1 MRTTFQ
7 ASPSFSSP
15 VITQPPGSSAAS
27 KRRRPWKADEGNAWW
42 LLCHDSP
49 NEIRLS
55 SQTLRLSSDDRKF
68 RRPQKW
74 QIELI
79 ENVTWCK
86 RKMRI
91 APPHRRAVSAPCHVP
106 AIA

>member
-1 MRTTFQ
+1 M
-7 ASPSFSSP
+7 
-15 VITQPPGSSAAS
+15 
-27 KRRRPWKADEGNAWW
+27 PWNAEVGNAWW

-55 SQTLRLSSDDRKF
+55 SHTLRLSSDDLKF

-79 ENVTWCK
+79 ENVTWWS
-86 RKMRI
+86 RKIRI
-91 APPHRRAVSAPCHVP
+91 APPQRSAVTAPCHVP
-106 AIA
+106 EIA

>member
-1 MRTTFQ
+1 MRTTFH

-27 KRRRPWKADEGNAWW
+27 KRRIPWNADVGKAWW

-49 NEIRLS
+49 KEIRLS
-55 SQTLRLSSDDRKF
+55 SHTFRLSSDERKR

-79 ENVTWCK
+79 ENVTWCS
-86 RKMRI
+86 RKIRI
-91 APPHRRAVSAPCHVP
+91 APPQRRAVSAPCHVP
-106 AIA
+106 LIE

>member
-1 MRTTFQ
+1 MTSDLEAWRSRGMRTTFQ

-27 KRRRPWKADEGNAWW
+27 KRRIPWNADVGNAWW

-55 SQTLRLSSDDRKF
+55 SQTFRDSSEDLKLRL
-68 RRPQKW
+68 PQKW

-79 ENVTWCK
+79 ENVTWCN
-86 RKMRI
+86 RK
-91 APPHRRAVSAPCHVP
+91 
-106 AIA
+106 

>member
-1 MRTTFQ
+1 M
-7 ASPSFSSP
+7 
-15 VITQPPGSSAAS
+15 
-27 KRRRPWKADEGNAWW
+27 PWNADVGNAWW

-55 SQTLRLSSDDRKF
+55 SHTLRLSSADVKL

-79 ENVTWCK
+79 ENVTWCS

-91 APPHRRAVSAPCHVP
+91 APPQSSAVNAPCQVP
-106 AIA
+106 TIA

>member
-1 MRTTFQ
+1 MRTTFH

-15 VITQPPGSSAAS
+15 VITQPPGSIAAS
-27 KRRRPWKADEGNAWW
+27 SFFMPWNAELGNAWW
-42 LLCHDSP
+42 LLCQLSP

-55 SQTLRLSSDDRKF
+55 SQTLRDSSELLKF

-79 ENVTWCK
+79 ENVTWWS

-91 APPHRRAVSAPCHVP
+91 APPQRSAVSAPCQVP
-106 AIA
+106 TIR

>member
-1 MRTTFQ
+1 
-7 ASPSFSSP
+7 
-15 VITQPPGSSAAS
+15 
-27 KRRRPWKADEGNAWW
+27 
-42 LLCHDSP
+42 
-49 NEIRLS
+49 
-55 SQTLRLSSDDRKF
+55 LRLSSDDLKF

-91 APPHRRAVSAPCHVP
+91 APPHSSAVSAPCHVP